1 MKFISNN
8 FSFYISSRDA
18 FDNVIRSGFIAFF
31 IEKTQK
37 LAIYISSWLLRY
49 RIELIT

>member
-8 FSFYISSRDA
+8 FSFYISSRDTS
-18 FDNVIRSGFIAFF
+18 DNVIRSGFIALF

-37 LAIYISSWLLRY
+37 LSNLYFFLASSV
-49 RIELIT
+49 